1 MRNEL
6 LTACQRFISNRDAF
20 KEAGKWESSMLYPIC
35 AGVVQPKNR
44 LVTPDEIKECKEMLK
59 ENTGVFSSFRGTV
72 RLPIIAML
80 VSEFDS
86 EKKLKNILEA
96 YNALKKYF
104 FAGESLTLSAIAMTI
119 VSDPLHYDETAQ
131 RAKNIYKLIKK
142 KHPIVTSVDDSAF
155 CVMLTLSKRSDE
167 KIAEEIEKCY
177 IMLKNEFMSSDG
189 VLSLSMI
196 MSLCEEMSVEIKY
209 GRAVELY
216 NALRNRGI
224 KYSRSYYLP
233 TLGAIA
239 VTNADIPQTADD
251 IKEVYDYLKTQKG
264 YGFFSS
270 SSKQE
275 RALHALMIV
284 AAQTAQMNTELGI
297 SSVISTV
304 LVIAAQV
311 AACASATAAVA
322 AANASSS

>member
-20 KEAGKWESSMLYPIC
+20 KEAGKWENSMIYPVC

-44 LVTPDEIKECKEMLK
+44 FVTPDEIKECKKMIK
-59 ENTGVFSSFRGTV
+59 ENTGVFSYFRGTV

-86 EKKLKNILEA
+86 EKKLKSILEA
-96 YNALKKYF
+96 YSALKNYF
-104 FAGESLTLSAIAMTI
+104 FADESLTLSAIAMTK
-119 VSDPLHYDETAQ
+119 VTDPLHYDETAQ

-142 KHPIVTSVDDSAF
+142 KHPILTSVDDSAF

-167 KIAEEIEKCY
+167 EIAEEIEKCY
-177 IMLKNEFMSSDG
+177 ITLKNEFLYSDG
-189 VLSLSMI
+189 VLSLSLI
-196 MSLCEEMSVEIKY
+196 MALCEEMSVETKC
-209 GRAVELY
+209 GRALELY
-216 NALRNRGI
+216 NALRSRGI
-224 KYSRSYYLP
+224 KYSRSDYLP

-239 VTNADIPQTADD
+239 VTDADISQTADD

-264 YGFFSS
+264 YGFFS

-311 AACASATAAVA
+311 AACVASTAAVA
-322 AANASSS
+322 AANASS